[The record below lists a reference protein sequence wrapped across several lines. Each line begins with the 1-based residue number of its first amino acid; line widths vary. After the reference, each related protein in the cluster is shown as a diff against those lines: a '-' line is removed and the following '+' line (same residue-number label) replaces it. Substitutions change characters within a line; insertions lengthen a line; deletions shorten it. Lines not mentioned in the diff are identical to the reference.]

1 MRQKYIIMEENLY
14 TIVLAAIA
22 PAVVLLV
29 GFYVFCWKLMRYGR
43 RNIAERL
50 VADKKASENANL
62 FA

>member
-1 MRQKYIIMEENLY
+1 MEENLY